1 MEGKSRKPPARCE
14 LISSGTREYLELLM
28 APIVRPVRRRQS
40 WMLVISALGSEEVLK
55 CGGSGGGSGSPL
67 NYLPRM
73 KTKKVKGQFFHMYDI
88 VSHFQKWSGR
98 DLFIICTRALIIWL
112 QDIYIANPRNI
123 SSSAFTNS
131 LNCSIKKKV
140 LFTEKHNLHIFYV
153 SAQAPPKK
161 TIKIYLAPSRRYA
174 EVS

>member
-1 MEGKSRKPPARCE
+1 
-14 LISSGTREYLELLM
+14 M

-55 CGGSGGGSGSPL
+55 CEGSGGGSGSPL

-112 QDIYIANPRNI
+112 QDIYIANPRI
-123 SSSAFTNS
+123 LAVQLSQIHLIAA
-131 LNCSIKKKV
+131 LKKKLYLLKNTICTFSMLV
-140 LFTEKHNLHIFYV
+140 PRP
-153 SAQAPPKK
+153 PPKK
-161 TIKIYLAPSRRYA
+161 KL
-174 EVS
+174 

>member
-112 QDIYIANPRNI
+112 QDIYIANPRI
-123 SSSAFTNS
+123 LANS
-131 LNCSIKKKV
+131 PNCRIKKKV
-140 LFTEKHNLHIFYV
+140 ILFTEKHNLHIFYV

-161 TIKIYLAPSRRYA
+161 KPIKINLSPSRRYA